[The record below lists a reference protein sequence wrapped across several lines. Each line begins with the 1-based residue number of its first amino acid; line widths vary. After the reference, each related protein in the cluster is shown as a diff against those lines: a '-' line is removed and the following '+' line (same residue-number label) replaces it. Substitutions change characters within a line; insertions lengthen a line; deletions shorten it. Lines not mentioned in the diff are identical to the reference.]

1 MTFDSVAFYVT
12 INIFFHVPINIFVPK
27 IFQIRLLE
35 TTKGVHKFINIS
47 ISKRLSMAQPP
58 LTDNLA
64 TCLNVNGRNRG
75 KHFVTSRG

>member
-1 MTFDSVAFYVT
+1 
-12 INIFFHVPINIFVPK
+12 
-27 IFQIRLLE
+27 
-35 TTKGVHKFINIS
+35 
-47 ISKRLSMAQPP
+47 MAQPP